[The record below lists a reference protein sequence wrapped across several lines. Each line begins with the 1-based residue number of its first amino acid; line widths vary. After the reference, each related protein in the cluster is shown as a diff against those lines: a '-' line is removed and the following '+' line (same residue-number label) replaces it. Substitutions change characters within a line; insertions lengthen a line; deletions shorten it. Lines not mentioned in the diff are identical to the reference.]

1 MVAYPVELPLDAVTV
16 LLGYVRSNAPA
27 TNAAVHAAWNLAG
40 YGMGKGL
47 PTVQAYGDGDDLID
61 DETALM
67 SLFVFLDGP
76 TIANGAPQ
84 GILLSVAIGVA
95 IKIAMRILK
104 EIIA

>member
-16 LLGYVRSNAPA
+16 LLGYVRGNAPA

-47 PTVQAYGDGDDLID
+47 PTVQAYGDGDDLVD
-61 DETALM
+61 DEAALQ
-67 SLFVFLDGP
+67 SLLSE
-76 TIANGAPQ
+76 APQ

-95 IKIAMRILK
+95 IKIAMKILK

>member
-40 YGMGKGL
+40 YGLGKGL
-47 PTVQAYGDGDDLID
+47 PTVQAYGDSVDFN
-61 DETALM
+61 EEEALE
-67 SLFVFLDGP
+67 SLLSE
-76 TIANGAPQ
+76 APQ
-84 GILLSVAIGVA
+84 GILISVAIGVA
-95 IKIAMRILK
+95 IKIAIRILK

>member
-1 MVAYPVELPLDAVTV
+1 MVGYPVELPLDAVTV

-40 YGMGKGL
+40 YGLGKGL
-47 PTVQAYGDGDDLID
+47 PTVQAYGDGDDLV
-61 DETALM
+61 DEEAALE
-67 SLFVFLDGP
+67 SLLSE
-76 TIANGAPQ
+76 APQ
-84 GILLSVAIGVA
+84 GILISVAIGVA

>member
-40 YGMGKGL
+40 YGLGKGL
-47 PTVQAYGDGDDLID
+47 PTVQAYGDGDDLVD
-61 DETALM
+61 DEAALQ
-67 SLFVFLDGP
+67 SLLGE
-76 TIANGAPQ
+76 GAPQ
-84 GILLSVAIGVA
+84 GILISVAIGVA